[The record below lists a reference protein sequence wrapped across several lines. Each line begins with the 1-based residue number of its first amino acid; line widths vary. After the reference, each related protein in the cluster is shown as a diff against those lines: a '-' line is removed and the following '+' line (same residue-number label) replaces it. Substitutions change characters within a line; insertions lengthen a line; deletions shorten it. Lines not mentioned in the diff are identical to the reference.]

1 MKWKI
6 WCALLASALLLFST
20 AVAEPEGIYQQLAQE
35 HGVTSP
41 DLCAWLEIP
50 GAGLTLPIMQ
60 HPDDPA
66 FYLGHNA
73 LGAEDKAGALYTEKD
88 YNSRDFSDP
97 VTVIYGMR
105 RNDGTMFGSLQE
117 WYSGAFA
124 QHAQILVHLPGETRT
139 YTAVAAVPYANS
151 HLLYYNDFSFAQ
163 VYSRFVE
170 DIYSVR
176 RIGVQLDQAGKP
188 QPGERLIILSTTM
201 RGDANQRY
209 LVVAKEVQ

>member
-6 WCALLASALLLFST
+6 WCALLVSVLLLLSAAT
-20 AVAEPEGIYQQLAQE
+20 AEQESIYQLLTQE
-35 HGVTSP
+35 HGVTST

-60 HPDDPA
+60 HPEDPT
-66 FYLGHNA
+66 FYLKHNA

-88 YNSRDFSDP
+88 YNSRDFSDT

-124 QHAQILVHLPGETRT
+124 QHEQILVHLPGETRT
-139 YTAVAAVPYANS
+139 YTAVAAVPYANI
-151 HLLYYNDFSFAQ
+151 HLLYYNDFSYTQ
-163 VYSRFVE
+163 VYNSFVE

-188 QPGERLIILSTTM
+188 QAGERLIILSTTM
-201 RGDANQRY
+201 RGDANQRF
-209 LVVAKEVQ
+209 LVVAKEVR